1 MPTMPALFVS
11 HGSPMIMLEDGKA
24 RRFLSGYAAELG
36 ARPRA
41 ILIASA
47 HWETAEPRLTASAAP
62 ETIHDFGG
70 FPDAL
75 HRMRYPAPGDP
86 ALAARAR
93 DLLADAGIAAALD
106 PRRGLDH
113 GTWVP
118 LSLIFPAADIPVV
131 QLALQSHLG
140 PEHHYKRGAALRP
153 LRDDG
158 VLIVGS
164 GSLTH
169 NLMAL
174 RRDGG
179 DRAEPP
185 PWVSAFDQWVA
196 DAVAARDVA
205 ALLAWQERAPYAQQ
219 NHPSDEHFLPLF
231 VALGAGAPAAT
242 GVRLHHSHTYG
253 ALAMDAYAFP

>member
-1 MPTMPALFVS
+1 
-11 HGSPMIMLEDGKA
+11 MLEDGHA
-24 RRFLSGYAAELG
+24 RRFLTGYAAELG
-36 ARPRA
+36 PRPRA
-41 ILIASA
+41 ILVASA
-47 HWETAEPRLTASAAP
+47 HWETAEPRLTASPAP

-86 ALAARAR
+86 ALARRAC
-93 DLLADAGIAAALD
+93 DLLGAAGFPAALD

-118 LSLIFPAADIPVV
+118 LSLIYPAADIPVV
-131 QLALQSHLG
+131 QLSLQTHLG
-140 PEHHYKRGAALRP
+140 AEHHYRMGVALRP
-153 LRDDG
+153 LRDEG

-179 DRAEPP
+179 DHLAPP
-185 PWVSAFDQWVA
+185 AWVSAFDQWVA

-205 ALLAWQERAPYAQQ
+205 ALLAWERQAPYAQQ

-231 VALGAGAPAAT
+231 VALGAGAPEAS
-242 GVRLHHSHTYG
+242 GVRIHHSHTYG

>member
-1 MPTMPALFVS
+1 MPTLPALFIS
-11 HGSPMIMLEDGKA
+11 HGSPMLVLEDGRA
-24 RRFLSGYAAELG
+24 RRFLTSYAAELE
-36 ARPRA
+36 RPAA
-41 ILIASA
+41 ILVASA

-62 ETIHDFGG
+62 PTIHDFGG

-86 ALAARAR
+86 GLAARACA
-93 DLLADAGIAAALD
+93 LLRAAGFAAATD
-106 PRRGLDH
+106 PARGLDH
-113 GTWVP
+113 GAWVP
-118 LSLIFPAADIPVV
+118 LSLLYPAADIPVI
-131 QLALQSHLG
+131 QLSLQTHRG
-140 PEHHYKRGAALRP
+140 PEHHYRLGAALRP

-174 RRDGG
+174 RRQAG
-179 DRAEPP
+179 DRAPPP

-196 DAVAARDVA
+196 DAVAAGDSA
-205 ALLAWQERAPYAQQ
+205 ALLAWEERAPHARD

-231 VALGAGAPAAT
+231 VALGAGAPD
-242 GVRLHHSHTYG
+242 GRGRRIHHSHTYA